1 MPELNP
7 VSDKHLDYAYGI
19 HVLGKKHK
27 IVKQLNK
34 NHEPSVHG
42 IQNWLSSFVLA
53 DYLLHKSLLKKSSKV
68 LELGCGWGPASIFC
82 ASHAGCQV
90 TGLDIDDNVFPFLE
104 AQAEIN
110 QVTISTKKSR
120 FEEIS
125 SKSLSKFDVLIGS
138 DICFWDELED
148 SLFKLIKRALK
159 GGVKHI
165 IIADP
170 GRSPFLN
177 LATRCEMRMD
187 LDYLDW
193 YCTEPEEFG
202 ARILHIRNK

>member
-1 MPELNP
+1 MPEVNILN
-7 VSDKHLDYAYGI
+7 DEHLDYAYGI
-19 HVLGKKHK
+19 YVLGKKHK
-27 IVKQLNK
+27 IVKKLNK

-42 IQNWLSSFVLA
+42 VKNWLSSFVLS

-68 LELGCGWGPASIFC
+68 LELGCGWGPGSIFC
-82 ASHAGCQV
+82 ASHAGCDV

-120 FEEIS
+120 FEKIS
-125 SKSLSKFDVLIGS
+125 GKALSEFDVLIGS
-138 DICFWDELED
+138 DICFWDDLEK

-159 GGVKHI
+159 AGVKHI

-170 GRSPFLN
+170 GRDPFLN
-177 LATRCEMRMD
+177 LVARCEINMA
-187 LDYLDW
+187 LDHLDW
-193 YCTEPEEFG
+193 YCTEPEKFEG
-202 ARILHIRNK
+202 RILHIRNK